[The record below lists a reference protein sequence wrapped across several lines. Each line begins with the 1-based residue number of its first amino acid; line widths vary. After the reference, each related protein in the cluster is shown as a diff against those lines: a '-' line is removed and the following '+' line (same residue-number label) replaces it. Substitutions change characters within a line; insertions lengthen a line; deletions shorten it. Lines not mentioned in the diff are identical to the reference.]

1 MLNRVDVYVVNMSGK
16 IFVVP
21 DCVFPK
27 PPLPEGA
34 ARPIPLVGCFARPL
48 SAVGKHGL
56 DAAPAVREIRITLW
70 QG

>member
-16 IFVVP
+16 IFLVP
-21 DCVFPK
+21 NGVFPK
-27 PPLPEGA
+27 PPLPKSA
-34 ARPIPLVGCFARPL
+34 ACPIPLAGSFAEPL
-48 SAVGKHGL
+48 NAVGKHGL